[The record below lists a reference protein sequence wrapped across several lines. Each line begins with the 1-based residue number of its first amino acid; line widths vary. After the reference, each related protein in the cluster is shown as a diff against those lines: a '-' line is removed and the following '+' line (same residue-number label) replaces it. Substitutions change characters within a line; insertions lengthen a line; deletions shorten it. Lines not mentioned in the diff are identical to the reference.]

1 MERSDPAAKERDH
14 KHLLT
19 SDAVVRTIV
28 GMPAEIETMDDVLAV
43 ARGAL
48 RGERVRLRELRDADL
63 PSLQDWWR
71 DPEVAVFNN
80 QVKPQPD
87 ALVEEML
94 RGWSRNDAA
103 GSAAFCIET
112 LDGALAGH
120 VALFGAETQ
129 NRCATFGIFLD
140 PARQGLG
147 LGSDATRLMVR
158 YGFETLGLHRIE
170 LTVHAL
176 NARAIAAYEKAGFVR
191 EGLLR
196 GKLYYA
202 GAFRDQ
208 VIMGVLATP
217 ATA

>member
-1 MERSDPAAKERDH
+1 
-14 KHLLT
+14 
-19 SDAVVRTIV
+19 
-28 GMPAEIETMDDVLAV
+28 MPAEIETMDDVLV
-43 ARGAL
+43 AARSSL
-48 RGERVRLRELRDADL
+48 RGDRVRLRELRDADL
-63 PSLQDWWR
+63 APLQAWWR

-112 LDGALAGH
+112 LDCELVGH
-120 VALFGAETQ
+120 AALFGAEAQ

-140 PARQGLG
+140 PARQGQG

-170 LTVHAL
+170 LSVNAL
-176 NARAIAAYEKAGFVR
+176 NTRAVAAYEKAGFVR

-196 GKLYYA
+196 EKLYYA

-208 VIMGVLATP
+208 AIMGVLAP
-217 ATA
+217 